1 MYRMN
6 YQNRFDV
13 SVRVFILPSV
23 AALMVYVWCNRS
35 VEFNKPNIH
44 MCKVRSLSFICLHV
58 VLVI

>member
-13 SVRVFILPSV
+13 SIRVFILPSV
-23 AALMVYVWCNRS
+23 YVWCNRTE
-35 VEFNKPNIH
+35 EFNKPNIH